1 MMLRVYADRM
11 SQPSRAIVI
20 FCKVNGIDFE
30 EVRIDIVKR
39 QHLSPEFKATFVLN
53 RALGPGLGLPL
64 NPQAANEAEKIL
76 RASLSKIE
84 SLWLKGNAKFLS
96 GNFQPSIADLSLV
109 CEIMQLEKR
118 TTVIKVLE
126 ASSKI
131 GTKRSVVKLCF
142 YSKKIRKTKN
152 GDRPRT
158 RKSPLTVGWSL
169 IQLRISYLQ
178 CTHTEYRRGEV
189 KRDDAE
195 GVWSSAVAAVA
206 GDYNLLQVIFPN
218 IFVFVFRLDASRFY
232 VGVFLANGID
242 FEEVTIDFTTGKHR
256 LPDFKEINP
265 MAEVPGIVHGDLKLF
280 ESHAILCY
288 LASAFPG
295 VPDHWYPA
303 DIVSRAKIQSILDW
317 HHSNLRRGALNYC
330 INSALGPVRSL
341 PLNPQAAIEDE
352 KILSASLSKL
362 ESVWLKGDAK
372 FLLGNFQPSVADLS
386 LACEIMQLEVV
397 DKKDR
402 ERILGPHPK
411 ILEWIDNVK
420 SATSPHFV
428 EVHEHL
434 QEVKARIALLKA
446 A

>member
-1 MMLRVYADRM
+1 MRSYLSVRVCNF
-11 SQPSRAIVI
+11 SQLCA
-20 FCKVNGIDFE
+20 
-30 EVRIDIVKR
+30 
-39 QHLSPEFKATFVLN
+39 
-53 RALGPGLGLPL
+53 
-64 NPQAANEAEKIL
+64 
-76 RASLSKIE
+76 
-84 SLWLKGNAKFLS
+84 
-96 GNFQPSIADLSLV
+96 
-109 CEIMQLEKR
+109 
-118 TTVIKVLE
+118 
-126 ASSKI
+126 KI
-131 GTKRSVVKLCF
+131 GTNRSVVKLCF
-142 YSKKIRKTKN
+142 HSKKTRKTKN
-152 GDRPRT
+152 GDRPRR
-158 RKSPLTVGWSL
+158 RKSPLTVRWCL
-169 IQLRISYLQ
+169 IQGFHTCNALILRI
-178 CTHTEYRRGEV
+178 EEERRREMTLKVYGH
-189 KRDDAE
+189 RLSQPSRAII
-195 GVWSSAVAAVA
+195 
-206 GDYNLLQVIFPN
+206 IFCK
-218 IFVFVFRLDASRFY
+218 V
-232 VGVFLANGID
+232 NGID

-265 MAEVPGIVHGDLKLF
+265 MAEVPAIAHGDLKLF

-303 DIVSRAKIQSILDW
+303 DIISRAKIQSILDW

-362 ESVWLKGDAK
+362 ESVWLKGEAK

-397 DKKDR
+397 DEKDR

-420 SATSPHFV
+420 SATSPHFE

-434 QEVKARIALLKA
+434 QEVKARIALLKSA
-446 A
+446 